1 MDTFDYILILTWFW
15 LIMLGIKVLELNKA
29 NKELAKRVGF
39 LEEELI
45 DAEIIEPLINKHD
58 TYSEIRRKL
67 ELDTDDEE
75 K

>member
-39 LEEELI
+39 LEEEL
-45 DAEIIEPLINKHD
+45 
-58 TYSEIRRKL
+58 